1 MPRSMDETGAI
12 VLLKDS
18 MSTLKEM
25 AASLNL
31 SVMAVSKAL
40 RDAPDISAGTKARV
54 QAEARRCNY
63 IPNRAAQNLRL
74 RRTGLIGIVVPQ
86 VNHTYYSHLVWG
98 VERQAEAL
106 NMQVLIASSLD
117 RAENE
122 MREVQK
128 LIARQVEAILLVPAV
143 RWQHRLAT
151 LELIHA
157 SHVPTV
163 LLDAYPAGAERFP
176 GVSWVVCDD
185 ARGGQIATEHLLELG
200 HKQILF
206 LAGPNGSSSSAG
218 RFSGY
223 QRALAAAGVP
233 YSDTRVFLADKDI
246 DSGRKA
252 MAQALSEKAPF
263 TAVVAHNDSVAIG
276 AVDTL
281 LQQGFRIPEDV
292 SIVGFGDGLLAE
304 NFRVHLTTVRVPQT
318 EMGEAAV
325 RLALDLQKGNPVQPR
340 QLPVEI
346 IVRSSTRKKG

>member
-1 MPRSMDETGAI
+1 
-12 VLLKDS
+12 
-18 MSTLKEM
+18 MSTLKEI
-25 AASLNL
+25 AATLDL

-54 QAEARRCNY
+54 QAEARRRHY

-74 RRTGLIGIVVPQ
+74 RRSGLLGVVVPQ
-86 VNHTYYSHLVWG
+86 INHTYYSHLIWG
-98 VERQAEAL
+98 AERQAEAL
-106 NMQVLIASSLD
+106 DLQMLLSSSLD

-128 LIARQVEAILLVPAV
+128 LIARQVEALLLVPAV

-151 LELIHA
+151 LELVRA
-157 SHVPTV
+157 SGIPTV
-163 LLDAYPAGAERFP
+163 LLDAYPAGAEKFP

-185 ARGGQIATEHLLELG
+185 ARGGQLATEHLLELG

-233 YSDTRVFLADKDI
+233 YADERVFLADKDI

-252 MAQALSEKAPF
+252 MSQALSEKVEF
-263 TAVVAHNDSVAIG
+263 TAIVAYNDSVAIG
-276 AVDTL
+276 AAEAL
-281 LQQGFRIPEDV
+281 AQQGFRVPEDV
-292 SIVGFGDGLLAE
+292 SLVGFGDGMLATYY
-304 NFRVHLTTVRVPQT
+304 RVPLTTVRVPQV
-318 EMGEAAV
+318 EMGETAV
-325 RLALDLQKGNPVQPR
+325 RLALELQRGKPVQPR
-340 QLPVEI
+340 ALPVEI
-346 IVRSSTRKKG
+346 IVRESTRKR

>member
-1 MPRSMDETGAI
+1 
-12 VLLKDS
+12 
-18 MSTLKEM
+18 MSTLKEI
-25 AASLNL
+25 AASLDL

-40 RDAPDISAGTKARV
+40 RDAPDISVGTKARV
-54 QAEARRCNY
+54 QAEARRRNY

-74 RRTGLIGIVVPQ
+74 RRSGLIGIVVPQ
-86 VNHTYYSHLVWG
+86 INHTYYSHLIWG
-98 VERQAEAL
+98 AERQAEAVD
-106 NMQVLIASSLD
+106 MQILLAASLD

-151 LELIHA
+151 LDLIRA
-157 SHVPTV
+157 SGVPAV
-163 LLDAYPAGAERFP
+163 LLDGYPAGAEKFP
-176 GVSWVVCDD
+176 SVSWVVSDD
-185 ARGGQIATEHLLELG
+185 ERGGQIATEHLLELG
-200 HKQILF
+200 HKEILF

-246 DSGRKA
+246 DSGCNA
-252 MAQALSEKAPF
+252 MGQALTEKASF

-276 AVDTL
+276 AADTL
-281 LQQGFRIPEDV
+281 FQQGFRIPEDV

-304 NFRVHLTTVRVPQT
+304 NFRVPLTTIRIPQAQ
-318 EMGEAAV
+318 MGET
-325 RLALDLQKGNPVQPR
+325 ALR
-340 QLPVEI
+340 MA
-346 IVRSSTRKKG
+346 

>member
-1 MPRSMDETGAI
+1 
-12 VLLKDS
+12 

-25 AASLNL
+25 AATLNL

-40 RDAPDISAGTKARV
+40 RDAPDISTSTKARV
-54 QAEARRCNY
+54 QAEARRRNY

-74 RRTGLIGIVVPQ
+74 RRSGLVGVVVPQ
-86 VNHTYYSHLVWG
+86 INHTYYSHLVWG
-98 VERQAEAL
+98 VERQAEAVGL
-106 NMQVLIASSLD
+106 QVLLGSSLD

-128 LIARQVEAILLVPAV
+128 LIARQVEALLLVPAV

-151 LELIHA
+151 LEMVRA
-157 SHVPTV
+157 SGIPTV

-223 QRALAAAGVP
+223 QRALAAAEA
-233 YSDTRVFLADKDI
+233 LA
-246 DSGRKA
+246 
-252 MAQALSEKAPF
+252 
-263 TAVVAHNDSVAIG
+263 
-276 AVDTL
+276 
-281 LQQGFRIPEDV
+281 QQGLRVPEDV
-292 SIVGFGDGLLAE
+292 SIVGFGDGLMATHY
-304 NFRVHLTTVRVPQT
+304 RVPLTTVRVPQA
-318 EMGEAAV
+318 EIGE
-325 RLALDLQKGNPVQPR
+325 KG
-340 QLPVEI
+340 
-346 IVRSSTRKKG
+346 